1 MGICIF
7 CLFLCLPQV
16 AGRDLPGQDEQNFLK
31 MLADRYHTL
40 TVQTVSDNG
49 KWVTVWKRYNT
60 SCDTGLI
67 INTGNPAI
75 STGYRTKATNLTSL
89 NNDNLLICS
98 QDKVELLNPGN
109 MTGIVYQDVKRSAVP
124 GDKSQFLLHY
134 SEKEGN
140 KLELRDNNGLLLCS
154 LDSVTRYTA
163 NESNIVYAV
172 THTGPDG
179 FEIYSIL
186 NNDRHRVYGSD
197 KKIVSVETD
206 PESKGLR
213 IWEQIPDSRFL
224 ELTFL
229 DPGTGD
235 CYRLK
240 DLLQADFNR
249 GSSEVI
255 GKGDAWFLR
264 LETSPEKEDDPV
276 VDIWYC
282 NDYSLEEKFIRRG
295 KTMYFIWE
303 PEQGKVSHIG
313 NDSLSTAIN
322 LQSDRF
328 FLCYN
333 QYALEK
339 YASVSTPL
347 LVTVYDRLT
356 DCYALLDTVTENL
369 YLSDDGE
376 YGLTRRSGKW
386 FLYHIPSC
394 TKKAVPGEGLEKSW
408 FTDDSKTILFEGKG
422 GLWKYDPISGRMTEA
437 VRFPG
442 YQASIIN
449 GNWKSLKEGR
459 GLFDRY
465 QLFLNKPVI
474 IKLFNPHENR
484 TSFVVWYKGKTRV
497 IVPPVPKRI
506 QFFKWNTTCEFFS
519 WIEEDY
525 NLPPRAVFTKAGE
538 KETVLYPGK
547 NDSRSFSSLRQE
559 LISYTGSEGSP
570 LNGVLYYPANYDS
583 TRHYP
588 MVVYIYEI
596 QRSKSNKFLSPSYN
610 EDEGFSIRLMLEKG
624 YFVYLPDILIYGKDG
639 PGLDALNCVHNALDA
654 LAGIPAIN
662 KAKTGL
668 IGFSFGGY
676 ETDFIAT
683 HSDRFAT
690 YVSGAGHSDIIKAYH
705 AFNYNFMW
713 PDYVRLETH
722 QYKMK
727 MAFAEDKHL
736 YFRNSPLIFAENVNA
751 PILLWTGKD
760 DQNISSDHS
769 MAFYNALKRNGKE
782 VIALFYNRENH
793 GLQNPEAQQDL
804 TSRILDWFDYFL
816 KDKTDCEWIKKG
828 FN

>member
-1 MGICIF
+1 MGIYIF

-40 TVQTVSDNG
+40 AVQTVSDDG
-49 KWVTVWKRYNT
+49 RWVTVWKRYNT
-60 SCDTGLI
+60 STDTGLI
-67 INTGNPAI
+67 INTENPAKPA
-75 STGYRTKATNLTSL
+75 GYRTKAINLTSL
-89 NNDNLLICS
+89 NNDNLFIWS
-98 QDKVELLNPGN
+98 QDQVELLNPGA
-109 MTGIVYQDVKRSAVP
+109 MTGIVFQDVKRSEVLKN
-124 GDKSQFLLHY
+124 KSQFLLHY
-134 SEKEGN
+134 NEKEGN
-140 KLELRDNNGLLLCS
+140 RLELRDNNGLLLCS
-154 LDSVTRYTA
+154 LDSVTKYIA

-172 THTGPDG
+172 TQNSPEG

-186 NNDRHRVYGSD
+186 NNDRQKIYGSD

-206 PESKGLR
+206 PASKGLR
-213 IWEQIPDSRFL
+213 IWEQIPDNQFL
-224 ELTFL
+224 ELTYL
-229 DPGTGD
+229 DLTTGD
-235 CYRLK
+235 CYRLRE
-240 DLLQADFNR
+240 LLKADFNK
-249 GSSEVI
+249 GSSEVA

-264 LETSPEKEDDPV
+264 LETSQEKEDDQI
-276 VDIWYC
+276 VDIWYG
-282 NDYSLEEKFIRRG
+282 NDYSLEEKFLHKD
-295 KTMYFIWE
+295 KTLYYLWE
-303 PEQGKVSHIG
+303 PEKRKISRLG
-313 NDSLSTAIN
+313 NDSLSTVIN
-322 LQSDRF
+322 LRSDRF

-339 YASVSTPL
+339 YTSVSTPL

-356 DCYALLDTVTENL
+356 DCYALLDTVTEAF
-369 YLSDDGE
+369 YMSDDGE

-394 TKKAVPGEGLEKSW
+394 SKKAVPGEGLEKPW
-408 FTDDSKTILFEGKG
+408 FTEDCNTILFEGNG
-422 GLWKYDPISGRMTEA
+422 GLWKYNPKSNSMIEA
-437 VRFPG
+437 VKFPG
-442 YQASIIN
+442 YQASIMN
-449 GNWKSLKEGR
+449 CNWKSLKEGR
-459 GLFDRY
+459 GVFDRY
-465 QLFLNKPVI
+465 QVFLNKPVI
-474 IKLFNPHENR
+474 IKLFNPQENS
-484 TSFVVWYKGKTRV
+484 TSFVVWDKGRTRV

-538 KETVLYPGK
+538 KETVLYPAEK
-547 NDSRSFSSLRQE
+547 DSRSCSSLRQK

-570 LNGVLYYPANYDS
+570 LKGILYYPVNYDS
-583 TRHYP
+583 TGHYP

-624 YFVYLPDILIYGKDG
+624 YFVFLPDILIYGENG
-639 PGLDALNCVHNALDA
+639 PGLDALKCVNNALDA
-654 LAGIPAIN
+654 VAGIPAIN
-662 KAKTGL
+662 TDKIGL

-705 AFNYNFMW
+705 AFNYNFMF
-713 PDYVRLETH
+713 PDYLRLEAH

-727 MAFAEDKHL
+727 KAFAEDKHL
-736 YFRNSPLIFAENVNA
+736 YFSNSPLIFAENVNA

-769 MAFYNALKRNGKE
+769 MAFYNALKRNGKA

-793 GLQNPEAQQDL
+793 GLRNPEAQQDL
-804 TSRILDWFDYFL
+804 TSRIIDWFDYFL
-816 KDKTDCEWIKKG
+816 KDESDCDWINKG
-828 FN
+828 F

>member
-1 MGICIF
+1 
-7 CLFLCLPQV
+7 V

-31 MLADRYHTL
+31 MLADMYHTL
-40 TVQTVSDNG
+40 AVQTVSDNG
-49 KWVTVWKRYNT
+49 EWVTVWKRYNT

-67 INTGNPAI
+67 INTGNPAKYA
-75 STGYRTKATNLTSL
+75 GYRTKATNLASL
-89 NNDNLLICS
+89 NNDNLLIWGPD
-98 QDKVELLNPGN
+98 QVELVNPGN
-109 MTGIVYQDVKRSAVP
+109 MTGVVFKDVKRSAVLE
-124 GDKSQFLLHY
+124 DKSQFLLHY
-134 SEKEGN
+134 NEKEGN
-140 KLELRDNNGLLLCS
+140 RLEMRDNNGLLLCS

-172 THTGPDG
+172 TQNSSEG
-179 FEIYSIL
+179 FVIYSIL
-186 NNDRHRVYGSD
+186 NNDWHRVYGSD

-206 PESKGLR
+206 SESKGLR
-213 IWEQIPDSRFL
+213 IWEQIPGSRFL

-240 DLLQADFNR
+240 DLLQSDFNR
-249 GSSEVI
+249 GSSEVV
-255 GKGDAWFLR
+255 GKGDTWFLR
-264 LETSPEKEDDPV
+264 LEPSPEKEDDPI
-276 VDIWYC
+276 VDIWYG
-282 NDYSLEEKFIRRG
+282 NDYSLVEKFLRKG
-295 KTMYFIWE
+295 KTMYYLWE
-303 PEQGKVSHIG
+303 PEKGMVSRIG
-313 NDSLSTAIN
+313 NDSLSTAVN
-322 LQSDRF
+322 LGSDRF

-339 YASVSTPL
+339 YASVPTPL

-356 DCYALLDTVTENL
+356 DSYALLDTVTENL

-394 TKKAVPGEGLEKSW
+394 SKKAVPGAGLEKPW

-449 GNWKSLKEGR
+449 GNWKSLKEGK
-459 GLFDRY
+459 GMFDSY
-465 QLFLNKPVI
+465 QVFLNKPVI
-474 IKLFNPHENR
+474 IKLFNQQENS
-484 TSFVVWYKGKTRV
+484 TSFVVWNKGRIRV
-497 IVPPVPKRI
+497 IVPPGPKRI
-506 QFFKWNTTCEFFS
+506 QSIKWNTTCEFFS

-525 NLPPRAVFTKAGE
+525 NLPPRAVFTKTGE
-538 KETVLYPGK
+538 KETVLYPVK

-570 LNGVLYYPANYDS
+570 LNGVLFYPVNYDS

-596 QRSKSNKFLSPSYN
+596 QRSKSNMFLNPSYN
-610 EDEGFSIRLMLEKG
+610 EDAGFSIRLMLEKG

-654 LAGIPAIN
+654 VAGIPAIN
-662 KAKTGL
+662 KDKIGL

-705 AFNYNFMW
+705 AFNYNFMF
-713 PDYVRLETH
+713 PDFLRLETH
-722 QYKMK
+722 QYMMK
-727 MAFAEDKHL
+727 KAFAEDKHL

-760 DQNISSDHS
+760 DQNISSDHT
-769 MAFYNALKRNGKE
+769 MAFYNALKRNRKE
-782 VIALFYNRENH
+782 VIALFYNGEKH
-793 GLQNPEAQQDL
+793 GLQNPESQQDL
-804 TSRILDWFDYFL
+804 TSRIIDWFDYFL
-816 KDKTDCEWIKKG
+816 KDKTDCEWITKG
-828 FN
+828 LK

>member
-31 MLADRYHTL
+31 MLSDRYHTL
-40 TVQTVSDNG
+40 DVQTLSENG

-75 STGYRTKATNLTSL
+75 STIYRTKATNLTSL
-89 NNDNLLICS
+89 NNDNLLIWS
-98 QDKVELLNPGN
+98 PDKVELLNPGN
-109 MTGIVYQDVKRSAVP
+109 ITGIVFQDVKRSAVLE
-124 GDKSQFLLHY
+124 DKSQFLLHY

-140 KLELRDNNGLLLCS
+140 RLELRDNNGLLLCR
-154 LDSVTRYTA
+154 LDSVTRYIA

-172 THTGPDG
+172 TKNSTEG

-186 NNDRHRVYGSD
+186 NNDRHRVYCSD
-197 KKIVSVETD
+197 KKIVSVEAD
-206 PESKGLR
+206 PASKCLR
-213 IWEQIPDSRFL
+213 IWEQIPDSKFL
-224 ELTFL
+224 ELTCL
-229 DPGTGD
+229 NPGTGD

-249 GSSEVI
+249 GSSEVV

-264 LETSPEKEDDPV
+264 LETSPEKEDDPI
-276 VDIWYC
+276 VDIWYG
-282 NDYSLEEKFIRRG
+282 NDYSLEEKFLRKG
-295 KTMYFIWE
+295 KTMYYLWE
-303 PEQGKVSHIG
+303 PAKGKVSRIE
-313 NDSLSTAIN
+313 NDSLSTAVN
-322 LQSDRF
+322 LRNGRF

-339 YASVSTPL
+339 YSSVTTPL
-347 LVTVYDRLT
+347 LVTVYDRLA
-356 DCYALLDTVTENL
+356 DCYALLDTVTEAF
-369 YLSDDGE
+369 YMSDDGE

-394 TKKAVPGEGLEKSW
+394 SKKAVPGEGLEKPW

-422 GLWKYDPISGRMTEA
+422 GLWKYNPISGRMTEA

-449 GNWKSLKEGR
+449 GNSESLKEGK
-459 GLFDRY
+459 GAFDRY
-465 QLFLNKPVI
+465 HVFLNNPVI
-474 IKLFNPHENR
+474 IKLFNQQENS
-484 TSFVVWYKGKTRV
+484 TSFVVWNKGRTRV
-497 IVPPVPKRI
+497 ILPPVPKRI
-506 QFFKWNTTCEFFS
+506 RSFKWNSTCAFFS

-525 NLPPRAVFTKAGE
+525 NLPPQAVFTRAGE
-538 KETVLYPGK
+538 KETVLYPVK

-559 LISYTGSEGSP
+559 LISYAGSEGSP
-570 LNGVLYYPANYDS
+570 LNGILYYPANYDS

-596 QRSKSNKFLSPSYN
+596 QRSKSNKFLNPSYN
-610 EDEGFSIRLMLEKG
+610 EDAGFSIRLMLEKG

-654 LAGIPAIN
+654 VAGIRAIN
-662 KAKTGL
+662 KDKTGL
-668 IGFSFGGY
+668 TGFSFGGY

-705 AFNYNFMW
+705 AFNYNFMF
-713 PDYVRLETH
+713 PDYLRLEAH
-722 QYKMK
+722 QYMMK
-727 MAFAEDKHL
+727 KAFAEDKHL
-736 YFRNSPLIFAENVNA
+736 YFRNNPLIFAENVNA

-760 DQNISSDHS
+760 DQNISSDHT
-769 MAFYNALKRNGKE
+769 MAFYNALKRNGKA
-782 VIALFYNRENH
+782 VIALFYNGENH
-793 GLQNPEAQQDL
+793 GLQKPEAQQDL
-804 TSRILDWFDYFL
+804 TSRIMDWFDYFL
-816 KDKTDCEWIKKG
+816 KDETDCNWITKG
-828 FN
+828 LK